1 MTPCPR
7 SVSLLRLFV
16 HATIRPAHP
25 DDALDLIRL
34 MRLTVPLVIRPA
46 TPVGPEIAHVWIRDR
61 IVEASFNDSHAEPGE
76 SSVPY
81 PCAYRVA
88 VIERRVVGV
97 AEWRN
102 MDDALFLNSIA
113 VDPNWRGQGIGRQ
126 LLCDGIRTW
135 RTFATVELDV
145 FNTMPQVQDWYQR
158 LGFTRIRRRVW
169 VRFPPVG
176 SVNPPND
183 AGEPTTAETE
193 SAILRSTSYVTWQN
207 KTEATA
213 QHQQKGCSMLHLQ
226 VQDSTGSQTQGAEPT
241 THMVGRIGPSIYR
254 ITHPQTLSDAA
265 IRTFLRRLN
274 PSRHILYLSSPD
286 SLAWVR
292 TNTSAPTAL
301 TDPIMGT
308 RGMHLAT
315 SIRMQHTSPSR
326 ICL

>member
-1 MTPCPR
+1 MTLCHH

-25 DDALDLIRL
+25 DDALNLLRL
-34 MRLTVPLVIRPA
+34 MRLAVPLVIRPA
-46 TPVGPEIAHVWIRDR
+46 TPVGPKIAHVWIRDR
-61 IVEASFNDSHAEPGE
+61 IVAASFNNPHAEPGE

-97 AEWRN
+97 AEWRS

-113 VDPNWRGQGIGRQ
+113 VDPNWRGQSIGRQ
-126 LLCDGIRTW
+126 LLCDGIQTW
-135 RTFATVELDV
+135 RTFTTMELDV
-145 FNTMPQVQDWYQR
+145 FDAMPQVQDWYER
-158 LGFTRIRRRVW
+158 LGFTWIGRRMW

-176 SVNPPND
+176 SFNAPND
-183 AGEPTTAETE
+183 AGEPTTAETV
-193 SAILRSTSYVTWQN
+193 SALLRSTSCVTWRN

-213 QHQQKGCSMLHLQ
+213 QHQQQGCSMLHLQ
-226 VQDSTGSQTQGAEPT
+226 VQNSTGSQTQGAEPT

-254 ITHPQTLSDAA
+254 ITQPQTLSDAA
-265 IRTFLRRLN
+265 IRTFLRWLN

-286 SLAWVR
+286 LLALER
-292 TNTSAPTAL
+292 TNTAALNAL
-301 TDPIMGT
+301 TDPLMGT
-308 RGMHLAT
+308 RGTHLAT